1 MGCYC
6 KNWAGAAANVKA
18 NIVPRVTVYIP
29 TKNRPELL
37 TRAVS
42 SCLGQTM
49 ADFELIIVDDGS
61 APECQQKLQDLA
73 ATDRRIR
80 LFCLDISQGACV
92 ARNLAITQAQGEYI
106 TGLDDDDEFLP
117 NRLEQLLQAITE
129 HADVSFVSSAYQIK
143 SRRGR
148 LLKSNSGARSIT
160 LDDLLFSNIV
170 GNQVLTRTQYL
181 RDIGGFDPELTSCQ
195 DYDVWI
201 RLVRQFGAGLRL
213 SDATYRIRLDHEA
226 PRISNS
232 QQRRQGYL
240 RLYEKHQHLMNEQQ
254 KVSQRFFLLLYTEKP
269 GLVEILRKVP
279 RQKIFVA
286 LKVYLLRKIGYDI

>member
-1 MGCYC
+1 M
-6 KNWAGAAANVKA
+6 AGFAADVKA
-18 NIVPRVTVYIP
+18 NAVPRVTVYIP

-37 TRAVS
+37 SRAVL
-42 SCLGQTM
+42 SCINQTM
-49 ADFELIIVDDGS
+49 TDFELIVVDDGS
-61 APECQQKLQDLA
+61 SPDCQRKLRELA
-73 ATDRRIR
+73 VSDGRIR
-80 LFCLDISQGACV
+80 LFCLESSQGACV
-92 ARNLAITQAQGEYI
+92 ARNLAIANAQAEFI

-129 HADVSFVSSAYQIK
+129 QPDIAFVSSAYQIK
-143 SRRGR
+143 PRRGR
-148 LLKSNSGARSIT
+148 MLQSNAGARRIT
-160 LDDLLFSNIV
+160 LDDLLYSNIV
-170 GNQVLTRTQYL
+170 GNQVLTRTRYL

-201 RLVRQFGAGLRL
+201 RLAHQFGAGLRIAAA
-213 SDATYRIRLDHEA
+213 SYRIRLDHEA

-232 QQRRQGYL
+232 VQRRQGYL
-240 RLYEKHQHLMNEQQ
+240 RLYAKHQHLMSEQQ
-254 KVSQRFFLLLYTEKP
+254 KVSQQFFLLLYTEKP

>member
-1 MGCYC
+1 M
-6 KNWAGAAANVKA
+6 AGLAADVKA
-18 NIVPRVTVYIP
+18 NAVPRVTVYIP

-42 SCLGQTM
+42 SCLSQTM

-61 APECQQKLQDLA
+61 LPECQQKLQDLA
-73 ATDRRIR
+73 TSDSRIR
-80 LFCLDISQGACV
+80 LFCLANSQGACV
-92 ARNLAITQAQGEYI
+92 ARNLAIAHAQAEYI

-129 HADVSFVSSAYQIK
+129 QPGVSFVSSAYQIK
-143 SRRGR
+143 TRRGR
-148 LLKSNSGARSIT
+148 LLQSNAGARRIT

-181 RDIGGFDPELTSCQ
+181 REIGGFDPELRSCQ

-201 RLVRQFGAGLRL
+201 RLAYQFGAGLRI
-213 SDATYRIRLDHEA
+213 SAATYRIRLDHEA

-232 QQRRQGYL
+232 LQRRQGYL
-240 RLYEKHQHLMNEQQ
+240 RLYAKHQHLMSEQQ
-254 KVSQRFFLLLYTEKP
+254 KVSQQFFLLLYTEKP